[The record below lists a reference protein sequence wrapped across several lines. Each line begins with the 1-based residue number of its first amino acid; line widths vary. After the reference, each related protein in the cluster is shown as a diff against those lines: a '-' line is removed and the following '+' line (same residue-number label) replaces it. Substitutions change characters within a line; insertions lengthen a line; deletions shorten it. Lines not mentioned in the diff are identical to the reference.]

1 MKPDKT
7 SEVSATAQQ
16 ACMSN
21 HIGFESSNF
30 LVNCVDNS
38 FLTFIRVSNQCY
50 KRFPFGYSARME
62 AA

>member
-50 KRFPFGYSARME
+50 KRFPFG
-62 AA
+62 